1 MKLENRTQL
10 TLLREQCQEKRN
22 KETCKI
28 LVCGGTGCLA
38 GGSDKIFDRFSELTA
53 GMDHVEVRIGAE
65 IAHGEHVGVKKSGC
79 HGFCE
84 MGPLVRIEPY
94 NYLYLKVKLED
105 CEEIFEKSVLHGE
118 PVTRLMY
125 KQDNEVYQTQEEIPF
140 YAKQTRLVL
149 KNCGHI
155 DAEHIEDAL
164 AVGAYEAFEKAVFE
178 MTPEAVI
185 KTITQSNLRGR
196 GGAGFQTGRKWSQVA
211 GQKEKIRYVVCNGD
225 EGDPGDRGQP
235 GFFLA
240 LPFFRDLS
248 KAARRVSCGLP
259 QRNALTAAQFS
270 ASHRRVAKIRH
281 VKRLSVTDHG
291 FMRQQSGHRVSG
303 RQPCIDGGHLFKI
316 CCRTKIIHQQ
326 LVAGHMSV

>member
-105 CEEIFEKSVLHGE
+105 CEEIFEKTVLHGE

-211 GQKEKIRYVVCNGD
+211 GQKEKIRYVVCLFDCNAKSADCQRVFRTDINISFLCLYRIGCD
-225 EGDPGDRGQP
+225 HHTFDHAMRISFHDASVHECSRISFITIADDITDL
-235 GFFLA
+235 FFLSGN
-240 LPFFRDLS
+240 LGPFSSSLE
-248 KAARRVSCGLP
+248 
-259 QRNALTAAQFS
+259 TS
-270 ASHRRVAKIRH
+270 ASTSTQI
-281 VKRLSVTDHG
+281 
-291 FMRQQSGHRVSG
+291 
-303 RQPCIDGGHLFKI
+303 
-316 CCRTKIIHQQ
+316 
-326 LVAGHMSV
+326 

>member
-225 EGDPGDRGQP
+225 EGDPGAFMDRSIMEGDP
-235 GFFLA
+235 
-240 LPFFRDLS
+240 
-248 KAARRVSCGLP
+248 
-259 QRNALTAAQFS
+259 
-270 ASHRRVAKIRH
+270 HRY
-281 VKRLSVTDHG
+281 RLRKDI
-291 FMRQQSGHRVSG
+291 F
-303 RQPCIDGGHLFKI
+303 
-316 CCRTKIIHQQ
+316 
-326 LVAGHMSV
+326 MSVRNTRWQSADFALQSDRQKSLEFWETIFWEQDLASTYISTVEQELLYVVRAQP